1 VTKLELKICH
11 QIFVTKK
18 MGTFYWGQT
27 MPIFKKENIIQDFP
41 DFLCLLKNAPRME
54 RLFE

>member
-1 VTKLELKICH
+1 MVTKLERKICH

-27 MPIFKKENIIQDFP
+27 ITIFKNEYIIQDFP
-41 DFLCLLKNAPRME
+41 EFIAKSIGRI
-54 RLFE
+54 F

>member
-1 VTKLELKICH
+1 
-11 QIFVTKK
+11 

-27 MPIFKKENIIQDFP
+27 MPILKKENIIQDFP

>member
-1 VTKLELKICH
+1 
-11 QIFVTKK
+11 
-18 MGTFYWGQT
+18 MGTFYRGQT
-27 MPIFKKENIIQDFP
+27 MPILKNENIILDFP